1 MPGQTVTIRI
11 GDQVLDTSSLTTN
24 EEVIRR
30 VPITAAQFGDAENV
44 DLTIEVNQA
53 FVPAQTPAAKS
64 SDPRELGIRVFHAFI
79 EPK

>member
-1 MPGQTVTIRI
+1 M
-11 GDQVLDTSSLTTN
+11 LDTYTLTSN

-30 VPITAAQFGDAENV
+30 IPVTTAQFGEAENV
-44 DLTIEVNQA
+44 DVTVEVNQA

>member
-1 MPGQTVTIRI
+1 M
-11 GDQVLDTSSLTTN
+11 LDTHTLASN

-30 VPITAAQFGDAENV
+30 IPVTAAQFGEGENV
-44 DLTIEVNQA
+44 DVTIEVNQA

>member
-1 MPGQTVTIRI
+1 
-11 GDQVLDTSSLTTN
+11 VLDTHTLANN

-30 VPITAAQFGDAENV
+30 IPVTAAQFGEAENV
-44 DLTIEVNQA
+44 DVTIEVNQA